1 MDDRA
6 FWMTL
11 RRALLMVQGDAGLQA
26 RPVIRRA
33 LAIAVGA
40 IEARYNL
47 GDTRRETAAAGR
59 R

>member
-6 FWMTL
+6 FWLTL
-11 RRALLMVQGDAGLQA
+11 RRALLMAQGDPGVQS
-26 RPVIRRA
+26 RPALRRA

-40 IEARYNL
+40 IECRYNL
-47 GDTRRETAAAGR
+47 GETRRETAAVGR